1 MNNTAKLV
9 LVVVGAAVVGVGSYM
24 MFASSAAPAGE
35 TLLPVLADAQASS
48 ESDATGA
55 AQEVGSREILVY
67 KTATCGCCSSWVE
80 YMKGHGFTVKTQD
93 VTDLTA
99 IKVEHGVP
107 PGLQTCH
114 TALVDGYLVEGHV
127 PIESIQRM
135 LKERPEI
142 AGLAVPGMPTGS
154 PGMEVP
160 GQPAASYDI
169 IAFDQDGNT
178 SVYDRR

>member
-1 MNNTAKLV
+1 
-9 LVVVGAAVVGVGSYM
+9 
-24 MFASSAAPAGE
+24 
-35 TLLPVLADAQASS
+35 
-48 ESDATGA
+48 
-55 AQEVGSREILVY
+55 
-67 KTATCGCCSSWVE
+67 
-80 YMKGHGFTVKTQD
+80 
-93 VTDLTA
+93 
-99 IKVEHGVP
+99 
-107 PGLQTCH
+107 
-114 TALVDGYLVEGHV
+114 
-127 PIESIQRM
+127 M